1 MILGAL
7 SVGDIQRSII
17 SSLLPSQ
24 NLYLKD
30 HIITGI
36 LVSNTF
42 FYIFCVQEIGI
53 MAKEIERKFIVDTN
67 LWHPSGPGVRIC
79 QGYLPSSTR
88 TVMRVRI
95 SGDNAWLTVKGE
107 NKGMV
112 RSEFEYPIPLTD
124 AAQMLEELCVRP
136 FIEKIRYSVNF
147 SGADWT
153 VDVFEKD
160 NAGLIIA
167 EIELVSENENV
178 TLPPWA
184 GAEVTD
190 DPRYYNSSLITHP
203 YCRW

>member
-1 MILGAL
+1 
-7 SVGDIQRSII
+7 
-17 SSLLPSQ
+17 
-24 NLYLKD
+24 
-30 HIITGI
+30 
-36 LVSNTF
+36 
-42 FYIFCVQEIGI
+42 

-67 LWHPSGPGVRIC
+67 LWHPTGPGFRIR

-88 TVMRVRI
+88 TVVRIRI
-95 SGDNAWLTVKGE
+95 SGNNAWLTIKGE

-112 RSEFEYPIPLTD
+112 RSEFEYPIPLKD

-136 FIEKIRYSVNF
+136 FIEKIRYLINF

-153 VDVFEKD
+153 VDVFEKN
-160 NAGLIIA
+160 NAGLIIS
-167 EIELVSENENV
+167 EIELASEDQNV

-190 DPRYYNSSLITHP
+190 DPRYYNSSLIAHP